1 MSKALVIKGA
11 NFTANKIE
19 TIVIEESIPC
29 TSIVLSEESVQFSA
43 IGETRKIT
51 ATVAPVDTTDSI
63 QWLSSNED
71 VAVVTNGS
79 IECVGVGTA
88 VVTAICGERTAYC
101 DVTSTVT
108 INADSIYSHTNG
120 LYADGT
126 DLAASPVKDYVN
138 AKSND
143 RGRVYFSATNVLDG
157 KLAYGGGSGT
167 VIEGAY
173 PMPIPNGASHITIT
187 KPEHAQYLRLVCL
200 NSQEA
205 PTNTVAPRT
214 EAKVVA
220 HVYLTSGTTAELD
233 IPDTAD
239 SFAFGLYAASGYTGE
254 QITGAANVLF
264 T

>member
-1 MSKALVIKGA
+1 MSKALVIEGA

-29 TSIVLSEESVQFSA
+29 TSIILSEDSVQFSA
-43 IGETRKIT
+43 IGETRNIT
-51 ATVAPVDTTDSI
+51 ATVAPVDTTESI
-63 QWLSSNED
+63 RWLSSNED

-88 VVTAICGERTAYC
+88 VITAICGEETASC

-108 INADSIYSHTNG
+108 VNVDSAYSHTNG
-120 LYADGT
+120 LYADAT
-126 DLAASPVKDYVN
+126 DLSSSPAKDYVN
-138 AKSND
+138 AKSNN
-143 RGRVYFSATNVLDG
+143 RGRVYFSATNVLGG
-157 KLAYGGGSGT
+157 KLAYGGGDGT

-173 PMPIPNGASHITIT
+173 PMPIPNGASHIAIT
-187 KPEHAQYLRLVCL
+187 KPEHAPYLRLVCL

-205 PTNTVAPRT
+205 PTHTVAPRT

-220 HVYLTSGTTAELD
+220 HVYSTSGSTAEID

-239 SFAFGLYAASGYTGE
+239 SFAFGIYAETGYTGE
-254 QITGAANVLF
+254 QITDAVNVLF